1 MRTRLIAFIVLTVL
15 MLSGCNSF
23 KTSCE
28 APNNSPIIESV
39 TCTNDVWALAEN
51 ELVCEASDPDG
62 DSLNY
67 EWSTADGKII
77 GSGARMTWVSPDTM
91 GTYIVSVKVSDSKG
105 GEARQT
111 VSVRVLT
118 NADGTTAPS
127 VTLKMSFDSSEIVTE
142 NRTVKVG
149 TATKIICDVKDAAGK
164 KLRYE
169 WSAGGGRLEGANAD
183 EKTWS
188 TVFWTAPPLT
198 QEYTVDVTVRDE
210 QDNAVEGR
218 VMFDVFCCPRN

>member
-1 MRTRLIAFIVLTVL
+1 MRIQLVVFIVLIALLLT
-15 MLSGCNSF
+15 GCSST

-28 APNNSPIIESV
+28 APNNGPVIGSV
-39 TCTNDVWALAEN
+39 TCTSDVWALAEN
-51 ELVCEASDPDG
+51 ELVCEASDPEG

-67 EWSTADGKII
+67 EWSTVDGKII

-91 GTYIVSVKVSDSKG
+91 GTYMVVVTVSDGKG
-105 GEARQT
+105 GEAQET

-118 NADGTTAPS
+118 NADGTTAPP
-127 VTLKMSFDSSEIVTE
+127 VTLKMSFDSSEMVTE

-149 TATKIICDVKDAAGK
+149 TTTKIICDVKYAAGK
-164 KLRYE
+164 KLSYK
-169 WSAGGGRLEGANAD
+169 WSAGGGRLKGANAD

-188 TVFWTAPPLT
+188 TVFWTAPPLS
-198 QEYTVDVTVRDE
+198 QEYTVGVTVRDE
-210 QDNAVEGR
+210 QGNEVEGR